1 MSTAQP
7 ADRNS
12 QPADSGRLP
21 AGLRRWLPEII
32 ALAVLAIYPLLP
44 LSPTLGAQLGN
55 IFIFA
60 ILALGLNVVVGQTG
74 LLHLGIAAFFGIGAY
89 IIGIL
94 TASPTSPFKFDFLSA
109 LAIATAGSALVG
121 LLLGAPVLRLRGDYL
136 ALVTLGF
143 GEVVRFTLRNL
154 EEITNGTR
162 GLGPIPPPT
171 FTRWVGLDLDWSQDF
186 RPFYFL
192 NLLFLALV
200 VVVLRN
206 LERSK
211 LGRAWTAIREDE
223 LAATCMGINAA
234 RVKLAAFAVGAAV
247 AGMAGGLYATSLGS
261 TAQPDAYDFNR
272 SIMMLCC
279 IILGGL
285 GSIRGTLLGVL
296 ILVGFDNILAP
307 ALDSFVQSANL
318 PDSPLLEFTNWRLMI
333 FGLAL
338 ILMMRFRPEGLL
350 PSARMRHELH
360 DEAPPGLAKG
370 AA

>member
-1 MSTAQP
+1 MKPT
-7 ADRNS
+7 
-12 QPADSGRLP
+12 LP
-21 AGLRRWLPEII
+21 PGLRRWLPEII
-32 ALAVLAIYPLLP
+32 ALAALAVYPLLP
-44 LSPTLGAQLGN
+44 LPTGLGSQLGN

-94 TASPTSPFKFDFLSA
+94 TAAPTYPFQFDFLVA
-109 LAIATAGSALVG
+109 IAIATAGSAVVG
-121 LLLGAPVLRLRGDYL
+121 LILGAPVLRLRGDYL

-143 GEVVRFTLRNL
+143 GEVVRFSLRNL

-162 GLGPIPPPT
+162 GLGPIPPPA
-171 FTRWVGLDLDWSQDF
+171 FGRWLNLELDWHQNY
-186 RPFYFL
+186 RPFFYL
-192 NLLFLALV
+192 NLFFLAV
-200 VVVLRN
+200 VVIVLRN

-211 LGRAWTAIREDE
+211 IGRAWTAIREDE

-234 RVKLAAFAVGAAV
+234 RTKLAAFAVGAAV
-247 AGMAGGLYATSLGS
+247 AGLAGGLYATRLGN

-272 SIMMLCC
+272 SIIMLCC
-279 IILGGL
+279 VILGGL
-285 GSIRGTLLGVL
+285 GSIRGTLVGVL
-296 ILVGFDNILAP
+296 LLVGFDNILAP
-307 ALDSFVQSANL
+307 WLDDLAQQYDINPRGHV
-318 PDSPLLEFTNWRLMI
+318 LLTFSNWRLMI

-350 PSARMRHELH
+350 PTARMRHELH
-360 DEAPPGLAKG
+360 DEVPAGGIAKG

>member
-1 MSTAQP
+1 MNPT
-7 ADRNS
+7 
-12 QPADSGRLP
+12 
-21 AGLRRWLPEII
+21 LRRWLPEII
-32 ALAVLAIYPLLP
+32 ALAAMVLLLLLTMVPRDIVPFLP
-44 LSPTLGAQLGN
+44 LSQTLGSQLST

-74 LLHLGIAAFFGIGAY
+74 LLHLGIAAFFGLGAY
-89 IIGIL
+89 FIGIL
-94 TASPTSPFKFDFLSA
+94 TASPTYPFQFDFLVA
-109 LAIATAGSALVG
+109 LVVCTAATAIVG

-143 GEVVRFTLRNL
+143 GEVVRFAIRNL

-162 GLGPIPPPT
+162 GLGPIPPPA
-171 FTRWVGLDLDWSQDF
+171 FTKWVGVDIDWAQDF
-186 RPFYFL
+186 RPFYLL
-192 NLLFLALV
+192 NLAILAVV

-223 LAATCMGINAA
+223 LAATCMGINAS
-234 RVKLAAFAVGAAV
+234 RTKLAAFAVGAAI
-247 AGMAGGLYATSLGS
+247 AGLAGGLYATNLGN
-261 TAQPDAYDFNR
+261 TAQPDSYDFNR

-296 ILVGFDNILAP
+296 LLVGFDNIAAP
-307 ALDSFVQSANL
+307 WLDSVAQRANIN
-318 PDSPLLEFTNWRLMI
+318 PHGYALLTFSNWRLMI

-350 PSARMRHELH
+350 PSARMQQELH
-360 DEAPPGLAKG
+360 EEPANNP
-370 AA
+370 AAGVP